1 MSGSIRNPSGF
12 SNSGTGMSIQR
23 MCAMCH
29 NPRTALGSGIR
40 MVAGYRCWVCLACKE
55 KIDLKRGNVIPTRN
69 SKGTK
74 K

>member
-1 MSGSIRNPSGF
+1 MSSSNPSGF
-12 SNSGTGMSIQR
+12 TEIGTGMTIQR

-29 NPRTALGSGIR
+29 NPRVPLGSGIR
-40 MVAGYRCWVCLACKE
+40 MVAGYKCWVCAGCKA
-55 KIDLKRGNVIPTRN
+55 KIDAKRDKVLPSRN